1 MSNIEHDTEDEPTTA
16 GASASESPS
25 AGGDSP
31 SAEGDS
37 RDNVLDVSGLTKI
50 YPDGTLAVDDIS
62 FSIREGDFCVIIGPS
77 GCGKSTTLHS
87 LVGKVEAT
95 EGTVE
100 LGGEDITETNT
111 YDRDIGLVFQDFQL
125 FPHLNVEENIR
136 YGLERIDLPESE
148 IQQRL
153 DDIIEMMRL
162 KGSEERD
169 PMELSA
175 GQKQRVALARS
186 LVLEPRLLLLD
197 EPLGDMD
204 YKLQKHME
212 QELLRIHREFDTTM
226 VYVTHDQTQ
235 AMRLADQVVVMNDGK
250 IEQSESVNRTYN
262 KPATAFVATFVG
274 DSNIFNGTVTEIS
287 DDGKLAH
294 VETDL
299 GTFVASTDNLK
310 SPPSDAV
317 GTDLSFNVRPQHL
330 SLDGAGENEIECR
343 VEDIITHVGQGTQ
356 VLLEPV
362 DDDSMEFQLLNRELI
377 SDLDETVTVS
387 WSSRDTVLL
396 EETSVV
402 EGVDLQRDIL
412 GE

>member
-1 MSNIEHDTEDEPTTA
+1 MSDIEHTTEGEQSTSGIEEDKGAA
-16 GASASESPS
+16 GS
-25 AGGDSP
+25 GT
-31 SAEGDS
+31 
-37 RDNVLDVSGLTKI
+37 RDNILEVSNLTKI
-50 YPDGTLAVDDIS
+50 YPDGTLAVEDIS
-62 FSIREGDFCVIIGPS
+62 FSVREGDFCVIIGPS

-95 EGTVE
+95 EGSVE
-100 LGGEDITETNT
+100 LDGEDITNTKT

-136 YGLERIDLPESE
+136 YGLERIDLPENE
-148 IQQRL
+148 IEQRV
-153 DDIIEMMRL
+153 DDIVETMQL
-162 KGSEERD
+162 TGSKERN

-212 QELLRIHREFDTTM
+212 QELLRIHREFETTM

-262 KPATAFVATFVG
+262 KPTTAFVATFVG
-274 DSNIFNGTVTEIS
+274 DSNIFSGTVTEIS
-287 DDGKLAH
+287 DDGETAH
-294 VETDL
+294 VETDV
-299 GTFVASTDNLK
+299 GTFAASTANLD
-310 SPPSDAV
+310 SPPEDVV
-317 GTDLSFNVRPQHL
+317 GTELSFSVRPQHL
-330 SLDGAGENEIECR
+330 SLDGAGENAIECR
-343 VEDIITHVGQGTQ
+343 VDDIITHASQGTQ
-356 VLLEPV
+356 VLLEPLA
-362 DDDSMEFQLLNRELI
+362 DESMELQLLNRSLI
-377 SDLDETVTVS
+377 SELDETVTVN

-396 EETSVV
+396 EEISVV
-402 EGVDLQRDIL
+402 DNVDLQKDIL

>member
-1 MSNIEHDTEDEPTTA
+1 MSNIEPDTEDEPTTA
-16 GASASESPS
+16 DAGVSEESS
-25 AGGDSP
+25 T
-31 SAEGDS
+31 ERDS
-37 RDNVLDVSGLTKI
+37 RNNILEVSGLTKI

-87 LVGKVEAT
+87 LVGKIKAT

-100 LGGEDITETNT
+100 LDGEDITDKNT

-136 YGLERIDLPESE
+136 YGLERVDLPESE
-148 IQQRL
+148 IEQRL

-162 KGSEERD
+162 DGSEERD

-235 AMRLADQVVVMNDGK
+235 AMRLADQIVVMNDGK

-287 DDGKLAH
+287 DDGELAH
-294 VETDL
+294 VETNL
-299 GTFVASTDNLK
+299 GTFAASTDNLK
-310 SPPSDAV
+310 SPSSDVV

-330 SLDGAGENEIECR
+330 SLDGTGENEIECR
-343 VEDIITHVGQGTQ
+343 VKDIIRHVGQGTQ

-377 SDLDETVTVS
+377 SDLDETVTIS

-402 EGVDLQRDIL
+402 ERVDLKKDIL

>member
-1 MSNIEHDTEDEPTTA
+1 MSDIEHTTEGEQP
-16 GASASESPS
+16 ASEIK
-25 AGGDSP
+25 
-31 SAEGDS
+31 ETEET
-37 RDNVLDVSGLTKI
+37 RDNILEVSNLTKI

-62 FSIREGDFCVIIGPS
+62 FSVREGDFCVIIGPS

-95 EGTVE
+95 EGSVE
-100 LGGEDITETNT
+100 LAGEDITKTKT

-148 IQQRL
+148 IEQRV
-153 DDIIEMMRL
+153 DDIIETMQL
-162 KGSEERD
+162 TGSKERD
-169 PMELSA
+169 PTELSA

-212 QELLRIHREFDTTM
+212 QELLRIHREFETTM

-235 AMRLADQVVVMNDGK
+235 AMRLADQVVVMNDGE

-262 KPATAFVATFVG
+262 NPATAFVATFVG
-274 DSNIFNGTVTEIS
+274 DSNIFSGTVTDVS
-287 DDGKLAH
+287 DDGEIAH
-294 VETDL
+294 VETHL
-299 GTFVASTDNLK
+299 GTFAASTANLN
-310 SPPSDAV
+310 SPPADVV
-317 GTDLSFNVRPQHL
+317 GTELSFSVRPQHL
-330 SLDGAGENEIECR
+330 TLDGTGENAIECR
-343 VEDIITHVGQGTQ
+343 VNDIITHASQGTQ
-356 VLLEPV
+356 VLLEPL
-362 DDDSMEFQLLNRELI
+362 DDESMELQLLNRSLLSE
-377 SDLDETVTVS
+377 LDETVTVN
-387 WSSRDTVLL
+387 WSSSDTVLL
-396 EETSVV
+396 EEISVV
-402 EGVDLQRDIL
+402 DNVDLQKDIL

>member
-1 MSNIEHDTEDEPTTA
+1 MSDTEQRANEDTTTA
-16 GASASESPS
+16 SEGSDGEHGHS
-25 AGGDSP
+25 
-31 SAEGDS
+31 E
-37 RDNVLDVSGLTKI
+37 RDTNDILEVSNLTKI

-62 FSIREGDFCVIIGPS
+62 FSVREGDFCVIIGPS

-95 EGTVE
+95 EGSVE
-100 LGGEDITETNT
+100 LDGEDITDTKT

-125 FPHLNVEENIR
+125 FPHLSVRENIR

-148 IQQRL
+148 IEQRI
-153 DDIIEMMRL
+153 DDIIETMQL
-162 KGSEERD
+162 TGSEDRD

-186 LVLEPRLLLLD
+186 LVLEPKLLLLD

-250 IEQSESVNRTYN
+250 IEQAESVNRTYN
-262 KPATAFVATFVG
+262 SPATAFVATFVG
-274 DSNIFNGTVTEIS
+274 DSNIFSGTVEDVS
-287 DDGKLAH
+287 DDSERAH
-294 VETDL
+294 VETNL
-299 GTFVASTDNLK
+299 GTFAASTANLE
-310 SPPSDAV
+310 SAPTEVV
-317 GTDLSFNVRPQHL
+317 GEELSFSVRPQHL
-330 SLDGAGENEIECR
+330 SLDGEGENEIECR
-343 VEDIITHVGQGTQ
+343 VEDIITHASQGTQ
-356 VLLEPV
+356 VLLEPI
-362 DDDSMEFQLLNRELI
+362 DDESMELQLLNRGLL
-377 SDLDETVTVS
+377 SDLEETVTVS
-387 WSSRDTVLL
+387 WSSQDTVLL
-396 EETSVV
+396 ERTSVV
-402 EGVDLQRDIL
+402 DNVDLQKDIL